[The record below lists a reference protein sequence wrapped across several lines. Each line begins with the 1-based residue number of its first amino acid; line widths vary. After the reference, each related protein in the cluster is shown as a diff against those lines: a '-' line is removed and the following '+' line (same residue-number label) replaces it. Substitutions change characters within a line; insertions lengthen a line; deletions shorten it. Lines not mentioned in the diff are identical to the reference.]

1 MKLLAEHSILK
12 EDRSNILVLGG
23 IAKEMKAKDSS
34 VVNATIGMLYDEK
47 GKLFTFQSVDEVL
60 KNLTAE
66 EKYAYSSTPGNKDY
80 HEALKRWIFKEYYD
94 EILSTMKCS
103 VIATPGGTG
112 AVANTFSNYLNPDD
126 LVLLPDYMWGNYKQ
140 MAYECFAGFT
150 TYSLF
155 EEDHFNLD
163 SVQNKIN
170 ELKKLQKRV
179 VLVINDP
186 CHNPTGYTM
195 SYEEWQKL
203 IDIINAATEDGTPFV
218 LLYDMAYIDYDSR
231 GFEATRQNIRLFQKL
246 NSSVLAIL
254 AFSGSKTM
262 ALYGLRI
269 GAQVALAK
277 EQSVIDEFIPAN
289 AFSARTKWSMATN
302 LGMHLVSKVLL
313 TETYRKQF
321 EIELKQASNML
332 TSRANAFLEE
342 SKRVGLK
349 TLPFMCGF
357 FITIPC
363 QNPEEVY
370 RKLVERKIHII
381 PLDNVLRVTIAAI
394 SLEECKRLPREIK
407 MATDNVLE

>member
-1 MKLLAEHSILK
+1 MKLLANHSILK

-80 HEALKRWIFKEYYD
+80 HEALKRWIFKDYYD
-94 EILSTMKCS
+94 EMLSSMRCS

-112 AVANTFSNYLNPDD
+112 AIANTFANYLNPKDM
-126 LVLLPDYMWGNYKQ
+126 VLLPDYMWGNYKQ
-140 MAYECFAGFT
+140 MAYECFAEFT

-155 EEDHFNLD
+155 EENHFNLK
-163 SVQNKIN
+163 SVENKIL
-170 ELKKLQKRV
+170 ELKAKQKRV
-179 VLVINDP
+179 VLVVNDP

-195 SYEEWQKL
+195 SYEEWQNL
-203 IDIINAATEDGTPFV
+203 IEIINRATEDGMPFV

-231 GFEATRQNIRLFQKL
+231 GFDATRKNIRLFQRL
-246 NSSVLAIL
+246 NSSVLVIL

-277 EQSVIDEFIPAN
+277 EQSVIDEFTPAN

-313 TETYRKQF
+313 TEEYRSLF
-321 EIELKQASNML
+321 EKELRQASSML
-332 TSRANAFLEE
+332 TARANTFIEE
-342 SKRVGLK
+342 SKKVGLK
-349 TLPFMCGF
+349 TLSFMCGF

-363 QNPEEVY
+363 QNPDDVY
-370 RKLVERKIHII
+370 KRLVERKIHIV

-394 SLEECKRLPREIK
+394 SLEECRRLPKEIK
-407 MATDNVLE
+407 VAIDATLE

>member
-1 MKLLAEHSILK
+1 MKLLAKHSTIK
-12 EDRSNILVLGG
+12 EDKSNILILGS
-23 IAKEMKAKDSS
+23 IAKEMKSKDSS

-47 GKLFTFQSVDEVL
+47 GKLFTFHSVDEVL

-66 EKYAYSSTPGNKDY
+66 EKYAYSSTPGNKEY
-80 HEALKRWIFKEYYD
+80 HEALKRWIFKDHYD

-112 AVANTFSNYLNPDD
+112 AIANTFANYLNPNDM
-126 LVLLPDYMWGNYKQ
+126 VLLPDYMWGNYKQ
-140 MAYECFAGFT
+140 MAYECFADFT

-155 EEDHFNLD
+155 EGNHFNLN
-163 SVQNKIN
+163 SVQNKIK
-170 ELKKLQKRV
+170 ELKTKQKRV

-203 IDIINAATEDGTPFV
+203 IEIINEATQDGTPFV

-231 GFEATRQNIRLFQKL
+231 GFEATRKNICLFQKL
-246 NSSVLAIL
+246 NSSVLTIL

-269 GAQVALAK
+269 GAQVALSK
-277 EQSVIDEFIPAN
+277 EQSVIDEFLPAN
-289 AFSARTKWSMATN
+289 VFSARTKWSMATN

-313 TETYRKQF
+313 TEEYRNQF
-321 EIELKQASNML
+321 EIELKQASSML
-332 TSRANAFLEE
+332 TARAHAFLEE
-342 SKRVGLK
+342 SKKVGLD
-349 TLPFMCGF
+349 TLPFVCGF

-363 QNPEEVY
+363 ENPNAVY
-370 RKLVERKIHII
+370 QKLVERKIHII

-394 SLEECKRLPREIK
+394 SLEECKRLPSEIK
-407 MATDNVLE
+407 AAIDSVCE

>member
-1 MKLLAEHSILK
+1 MKLLAEHSIQK
-12 EDRSNILVLGG
+12 EDRSNILILGG
-23 IAKEMKAKDSS
+23 IAKEMKAKDPS

-80 HEALKRWIFKEYYD
+80 HEALKRWIFREYYD
-94 EILSTMKCS
+94 EILSSMKCS

-112 AVANTFSNYLNPDD
+112 AIANTFANYLNPRDI
-126 LVLLPDYMWGNYKQ
+126 VLLPDYMWGNYKQ
-140 MAYECFAGFT
+140 MAYECFADFT

-155 EEDHFNLD
+155 EENHFNLK
-163 SVQNKIN
+163 SVETKIM
-170 ELKKLQKRV
+170 ELKAKQKRV

-195 SYEEWQKL
+195 SYEEWKNL
-203 IDIINAATEDGTPFV
+203 IEIINKATEDGMPFV

-231 GFEATRQNIRLFQKL
+231 GFEATRKNIRLFQNL
-246 NSSVLAIL
+246 NSSVLTIL

-277 EQSVIDEFIPAN
+277 EQSVIDEFVPAN

-313 TETYRKQF
+313 TEEYRNQF
-321 EIELKQASNML
+321 EKELKQASGML

-342 SKRVGLK
+342 SKKVGLEV
-349 TLPFMCGF
+349 LPFMCGF
-357 FITIPC
+357 FITVPC
-363 QNPEEVY
+363 KNPDTVY
-370 RKLVERKIHII
+370 QRLVEKKIHVI
-381 PLDNVLRVTIAAI
+381 PLENVLRITIAAI
-394 SLEECKRLPREIK
+394 SLEECKRLPKEIK
-407 MATDNVLE
+407 LAIDGVLE